1 MHEKI
6 MQAKRSHSEIYLEQ
20 RTDPHYLV
28 PEKPTEF
35 AFERA
40 NPNDKHLSLLQ
51 RCATYLSVKDLLD
64 EADDITHLMS
74 TVHNATEV
82 DMPIMRAKT
91 HQSAHQKCARSMKS
105 PMEMMQVSVRTI
117 VSCIYEGH
125 KVHPSKVQRMNSTS
139 NFSNKVFQN
148 NPDLMN

>member
-1 MHEKI
+1 

-74 TVHNATEV
+74 TVHNATEL
-82 DMPIMRAKT
+82 
-91 HQSAHQKCARSMKS
+91 KS
-105 PMEMMQVSVRTI
+105 T
-117 VSCIYEGH
+117 
-125 KVHPSKVQRMNSTS
+125 
-139 NFSNKVFQN
+139 
-148 NPDLMN
+148 